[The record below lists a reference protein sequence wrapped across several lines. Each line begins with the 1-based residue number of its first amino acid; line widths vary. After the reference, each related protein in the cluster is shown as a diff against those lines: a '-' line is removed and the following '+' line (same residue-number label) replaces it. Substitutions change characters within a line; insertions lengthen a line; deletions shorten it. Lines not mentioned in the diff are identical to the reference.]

1 MSTER
6 VVNTFIELVKIDSE
20 SKHEGKFQEF
30 LKQKFDALGLEVMED
45 NTKEKTGLGA
55 NNLIARLP
63 GNAEADAMF
72 FSCHVDTVAPGR
84 NIQPVIRD
92 GIIYSEG
99 ATILAADDKAGIAVM
114 IELVEQIKEKS
125 MPHGM
130 IEFVLSPGEE
140 IGLVGAAALD
150 PQLIKSEFGFV
161 LDSGGPVG
169 GITVASPSLYGI
181 EVIIKG
187 ETAHAG
193 LEPEKG
199 VSAIEIAAKAIANM
213 KLGRIDK
220 DTTANIG
227 TIHGGVASN
236 IVADEVQI
244 SAEAR
249 SIDHE
254 ICEEQVNHMIDLFKN
269 TAKELGG
276 SATAMTDL
284 KSKGYRLAEDSKTVK
299 LAAQALC
306 EIGRTPA
313 YDISGG
319 GSDANVFNAKGKE
332 TANLSIGYESVHT
345 VHEYMPIKELEK
357 AVELVCRLVTAVV
370 K

>member
-99 ATILAADDKAGIAVM
+99 VTILAADDKAGIAVM
-114 IELVEQIKEKS
+114 IELIEQIKEKS
-125 MPHGM
+125 LPHGM

-269 TAKELGG
+269 KKYFDFFSGRDLSEYDKKEEREFIAANICQPQFVI
-276 SATAMTDL
+276 SFMT
-284 KSKGYRLAEDSKTVK
+284 S
-299 LAAQALC
+299 ALC
-306 EIGRTPA
+306 DPDDEIE
-313 YDISGG
+313 
-319 GSDANVFNAKGKE
+319 VF
-332 TANLSIGYESVHT
+332 TS
-345 VHEYMPIKELEK
+345 K
-357 AVELVCRLVTAVV
+357 AVEYYRIMQNPELLQ
-370 K
+370 KSFSKIFY